1 MKTKLTFTIAFLF
14 IVGIFSQTI
23 SAQNLISNP
32 GFEQGS
38 GNTFTS
44 WDVFNGALP
53 YGTFSETTTEQ
64 RTGARAL
71 QANLAAPS
79 PGNQWRLQI
88 ASAPI
93 TMVSGSTYTFR
104 IWIKS
109 TVAGNNIRFSTTPSP
124 LYSQNFNIA
133 AANTWQQIT
142 WSFTANTASA
152 RIVLDLA
159 NGPNAATY
167 YLDDLEMLQPANNN
181 PSLVMNG
188 SFEQV
193 YNVGLPDEGW
203 NNWGKWNGA
212 AAMSSTGVA
221 GEFRTGALGVKAV
234 IPSNATAEYQVQLV
248 SDPANLI
255 VGGQYTFT
263 IYAKRAV
270 NSTSSTSTIRFS
282 TNGGTALYSGNYT
295 PGTEWTRHSWTFTA
309 NSASTRVVLDLGGS
323 GAGVATYFIDDASL
337 QLICGSFTF
346 TPPADQLP
354 IASGKSK
361 FLGNVWSAAQLPN
374 SNKYF
379 NQVTP
384 ENAGKWGSVET
395 ADQVFNWTDLD
406 ASRKYAADNNFPFRF
421 HVLFWG
427 AQQPTW
433 LKPLSNADK
442 IRNIREWLAA
452 ISDRYKDDSGPFKK
466 PEYVEV
472 FNEVLNDP
480 PNNLN
485 NATPQYQFRAN
496 NTTDA
501 ASGDYVDALR
511 SLNAELGTTP
521 WEYDYVVNAFKLA
534 RQYFGC
540 TTKLMINEYGVEN
553 DANTMGIYTS
563 IVNALKAEKL
573 IDAVGIQ
580 THSFS
585 TQIYGNYNS
594 TSVANRNANL
604 AARLNTLAATG
615 LPIQVT
621 ELDIDGDVSL
631 NSAGARVTT
640 GTQAEK
646 DAFQLSEFENIFPI
660 YWNHPSV
667 MGVTMWGYR
676 NGHWRSNQ
684 AAYIMDVCTG
694 SPRPAMN
701 YLNTTIRASTPSFDN
716 FPFTASC
723 NLKPTIECK
732 NATISIGD
740 NGVATL
746 TAAMV
751 SASAT
756 DPEGGELTYSL
767 SQSAFDCSKLGENQV
782 TVTVT
787 DNAGLSAS
795 CTATVTVVDD
805 TAPTATATASP
816 AALWPPNNKMVDI
829 TVDISAIEN
838 CNSASCK
845 IKAVSSNEG
854 SASDWVITGDKS
866 LQLRASRN
874 GNGNGRVY
882 TITVECTDASG
893 NSSTSSTTVTVAH
906 DQGSRLGAENAGNAI
921 TLVLLGNPTSSAE
934 GIKVQLF
941 SANTQENLK
950 AELISSSNGV
960 MLESIDGA
968 KSGDIITFKN
978 KLQPAVYFIR
988 ASQAGKVA
996 TLKVVKQ

>member
-1 MKTKLTFTIAFLF
+1 MRKISFF
-14 IVGIFSQTI
+14 ITCITLLCTNI
-23 SAQNLISNP
+23 WAQNLIPNP
-32 GFEQGS
+32 GFELGS
-38 GNTFTS
+38 GSTFTS
-44 WDVFNGALP
+44 WDVFNGVLP

-64 RTGARAL
+64 RSGSRAL
-71 QANLAAPS
+71 QANLAQPAPT
-79 PGNQWRLQI
+79 NQWRLQI

-93 TMVSGSTYTFR
+93 ATVTGSTYAFR
-104 IWIKS
+104 IWVKS
-109 TVAGNNIRFSTTPSP
+109 TVAGNNIRFSTSP
-124 LYSQNFNIA
+124 NALYSQNFTITN
-133 AANTWQQIT
+133 ANTWQRIT
-142 WSFTANTASA
+142 WNFTANSSST

-159 NGPNAATY
+159 NGPSAATY
-167 YLDDLEMLQPANNN
+167 YLDDMEMLQPANNN

-188 SFEQV
+188 GFEQV
-193 YNVGLPDEGW
+193 YNVGTADEGW
-203 NNWGKWNGA
+203 NNWGKWNGG
-212 AAMSSTGVA
+212 AAMSSTGA
-221 GEFRTGALGVKAV
+221 TGEFRSGALGVKAE
-234 IPSNATAEYQVQLV
+234 IPANATAEYQVQLV

-255 VGGQYTFT
+255 VGGQYTFS
-263 IYAKRAV
+263 IYAKRAASSA
-270 NSTSSTSTIRFS
+270 STTSTIRFS

-295 PGTEWTRHSWTFTA
+295 PGSDWTLHSWTFTA
-309 NSASTRVVLDLGGS
+309 TSASTRIALDLGGS
-323 GAGVATYFIDDASL
+323 GAGVATYFLDDASL

-346 TPPADQLP
+346 TPPADQTP
-354 IASGKSK
+354 IATGKSK
-361 FLGNVWSAAQLPN
+361 FLGNVWSAAQVPN

-406 ASRKYAADNNFPFRF
+406 ASRKFASDNNFPFRF

-452 ISDRYKDDSGPFKK
+452 ISGRYKDDSGPFKR

-485 NATPQYQFRAN
+485 NATPAYSFRAN

-501 ASGDYVDALR
+501 GSGDYVDALR

-553 DANTMGIYTS
+553 DPNTMGIYAQ

-573 IDAVGIQ
+573 IDAVGLQ

-585 TQIYGNYNS
+585 TQIYGSYTPAS
-594 TSVANRNANL
+594 IANRNATL
-604 AARLNTLAATG
+604 EARLNQIAATG
-615 LPIQVT
+615 LPIMVT
-621 ELDIDGDVSL
+621 EMDIDGDVTI
-631 NSAGARVTT
+631 NSTGNRVTT

-646 DAFQLSEFENIFPI
+646 DAFQRSEFENIFPI

-667 MGVTMWGYR
+667 IGVTMWGYR
-676 NGHWRSNQ
+676 TGHWRSNQ
-684 AAYIMDVCTG
+684 AAYLMDVCTG
-694 SPRPAMN
+694 SPRPSMD
-701 YLNTTIRASTPSFDN
+701 YLNTVIRASNPTVGN
-716 FPFTASC
+716 FPLTASC
-723 NLKPTIECK
+723 NLKPSIECK
-732 NATISIGD
+732 NATISIGA
-740 NGVATL
+740 NGLATL
-746 TAAMV
+746 SASDVT
-751 SASAT
+751 ASAT
-756 DPEGGELTYSL
+756 DPEQGTLTYTL
-767 SQSAFDCSKLGENQV
+767 SQSSFDCSQIGTHQV

-787 DNAGLSAS
+787 DDAGLSAS

-829 TVDISAIEN
+829 TVDITAIEN
-838 CNSASCK
+838 CNTATCK
-845 IKAVSSNEG
+845 IKTVSSNEG
-854 SASDWVITGDKS
+854 SASDWTITGDKT
-866 LQLRASRN
+866 LQLRAARN

-906 DQGSRLGAENAGNAI
+906 DQGGRLGAENIDNTI
-921 TLVLLGNPTSSAE
+921 TMVLLGNPSSTAE

-941 SANTQENLK
+941 SSNAQANLK
-950 AELISSSNGV
+950 AELISSSNGAV
-960 MLESIDGA
+960 LETIATA
-968 KSGDIITFKN
+968 KSGDIVTFKN
-978 KLQPAVYFIR
+978 KLQPSVYFIR
-988 ASQAGKVA
+988 TSQQGKVA

>member
-1 MKTKLTFTIAFLF
+1 MQKISILFICFILFCTKLW
-14 IVGIFSQTI
+14 
-23 SAQNLISNP
+23 AQNLVPNP

-38 GNTFTS
+38 GSTFTS

-64 RTGARAL
+64 RSGSRAL
-71 QANLAAPS
+71 QANLASPS
-79 PGNQWRLQI
+79 GGNQWRLQI

-93 TMVSGSTYTFR
+93 TMVTGSTYTFR
-104 IWIKS
+104 IWVKS
-109 TVAGNNIRFSTTPSP
+109 TVAGNNIRFSTNPSA

-133 AANTWQQIT
+133 NANTWQQIT
-142 WSFTANTASA
+142 WNFTANTTSA

-159 NGPNAATY
+159 NGPSAATY
-167 YLDDLEMLQPANNN
+167 YLDDMEMLQPANNN

-188 SFEQV
+188 GFEQV
-193 YNVGLPDEGW
+193 YNVGTADEGW

-212 AAMSSTGVA
+212 AAMLSTDAA
-221 GEFRTGALGVKAV
+221 GEFRSGALGLKAV
-234 IPSNATAEYQVQLV
+234 IPSSATAEYQVQLV
-248 SDPANLI
+248 SDPATMI
-255 VGGQYTFT
+255 VGGQYTFS
-263 IYAKRAV
+263 IYAKRAAS
-270 NSTSSTSTIRFS
+270 STSSTSTIRFS

-295 PGTEWTRHSWTFTA
+295 PGSDWTRHSWTFTA
-309 NSASTRVVLDLGGS
+309 TSASTRIALDLGGS
-323 GAGVATYFIDDASL
+323 GAGVATYFLDDASL

-346 TPPADQLP
+346 TPPADQTP
-354 IASGKSK
+354 IATGKSK
-361 FLGNVWSAAQLPN
+361 FLGNVWSAAQVPN

-406 ASRKYAADNNFPFRF
+406 ASRKFASDNNFPFRF

-452 ISDRYKDDSGPFKK
+452 ISGRYKDESGPFKK
-466 PEYVEV
+466 PEYIEV

-485 NATPQYQFRAN
+485 NATPQYSFRAN

-501 ASGDYVDALR
+501 GSGDYVDALR
-511 SLNAELGTTP
+511 SLNAELGTAP

-553 DANTMGIYTS
+553 DSNTMGIYAQ

-573 IDAVGIQ
+573 IDAVGLQ

-585 TQIYGNYNS
+585 TQIYGSYTPAS
-594 TSVANRNANL
+594 IANRNAIL
-604 AARLNTLAATG
+604 EARLNQIASTG
-615 LPIQVT
+615 LPIMVT
-621 ELDIDGDVSL
+621 EMDIDGDVTI
-631 NSAGARVTT
+631 NSTGNRVTT

-646 DAFQLSEFENIFPI
+646 DAFQRSEFENIFPI

-667 MGVTMWGYR
+667 IGVTMWGYR
-676 NGHWRSNQ
+676 TGHWRSNQ
-684 AAYIMDVCTG
+684 AAYLMDVCTG
-694 SPRPAMN
+694 SPRPSMD
-701 YLNTTIRASTPSFDN
+701 YLNTVIRASNPTVGD
-716 FPFTASC
+716 FPLTASC
-723 NLKPTIECK
+723 NLKPSIECK
-732 NATISIGD
+732 NATISIGA
-740 NGVATL
+740 NGLATL
-746 TAAMV
+746 SASDVT
-751 SASAT
+751 ASAT
-756 DPEGGELTYSL
+756 DPEQGALTYTL
-767 SQSAFDCSKLGENQV
+767 SQSSFDCSQLGTHDV

-787 DNAGLSAS
+787 DDAGLSAS

-829 TVDISAIEN
+829 TVDIAAIEN
-838 CNSASCK
+838 CNTASCK
-845 IKAVSSNEG
+845 IISVSSNEG
-854 SASDWVITGDKS
+854 SASDWVITGDKT

-882 TITVECTDASG
+882 TITVECTDASS

-906 DQGSRLGAENAGNAI
+906 DQGGRLGAENIDNTI
-921 TLVLLGNPTSSAE
+921 TMVLLGNPSSTAE

-941 SANTQENLK
+941 SSNTQASLK
-950 AELISSSNGV
+950 TELVSSSNGAV
-960 MLESIDGA
+960 IETIVGA
-968 KSGDIITFKN
+968 KSGDIVTFKN
-978 KLQPAVYFIR
+978 KVLPAMYFIR
-988 ASQAGKVA
+988 STQDGKVA